1 MALETTYT
9 ITAKT
14 TGTITFKFDLNGN
27 LTHCNYVGE
36 PFKEKQ
42 KKWFYPRLPLHESGM
57 KMWQCIKEFT
67 VVKGLPDISFD
78 NFWTTYDLKTKKTKA
93 EELFN
98 KLNDDDK
105 FNAIAGIKKYNNWL
119 RKQNGIAKQLPDTY
133 LRQKRWLDEF

>member
-1 MALETTYT
+1 
-9 ITAKT
+9 
-14 TGTITFKFDLNGN
+14 
-27 LTHCNYVGE
+27 
-36 PFKEKQ
+36 
-42 KKWFYPRLPLHESGM
+42 M